1 MKSRSLLLVSAAVL
15 GGVIARHVYQRYQRD
30 RHTSL
35 TRLRAQS
42 DILETSLGSI
52 EYAEEGG
59 GPAVL
64 VSHGAGGG
72 FDQCLYCINLLR
84 GTNVRFVAPSR
95 FGYLRTPLPS
105 NPTPEAQADAFAA
118 LLDSLGVEKA
128 MVIGFSAGG
137 MSALQ
142 FALRHPDRCWGLIL
156 VSAITRPLAVST
168 PGAQRVGAA
177 MLSNDFVFWA
187 MSTYLRN
194 LILASTGFSAADRA
208 RLAVEPDA
216 RRGMGGVLDF
226 DPVTHRRGGML
237 NDIAQA
243 AAFPICLLERISA
256 PTLIVHGTADPLVPF
271 HLAAL
276 AANAIPQATF
286 LILEGAGHLGWF
298 THAAQTRP
306 AAREFFAAH
315 AP

>member
-1 MKSRSLLLVSAAVL
+1 MKSRSLLLVSAAAL

-52 EYAEEGG
+52 EYAEEGV

-72 FDQCLYCINLLR
+72 FDQCLYCINLLS

-128 MVIGFSAGG
+128 AVMGFSAGG
-137 MSALQ
+137 MAALQ
-142 FALRHPDRCWGLIL
+142 FALRHPDRCRGLIL

-168 PGAQRVGAA
+168 PGAQRLGGA

-208 RLAVEPDA
+208 RLAVEPHA
-216 RRGMGGVLDF
+216 RRGMYGVLDF

-243 AAFPICLLERISA
+243 AAFPICPLERISA

-276 AANAIPQATF
+276 AANAIPQARF